1 LPDAQAASEAMLG
14 MLLNGL
20 AGMTLTQT
28 MGTLA
33 SGLYG
38 SMEMLVICDEMA
50 LMMKRVLRG
59 ITVSDEYLGLD
70 IIREVGHQGN
80 FLAHEHTLKYFKQ
93 DMFFP
98 VLFRRQTIDQWL
110 DRGAK
115 SILEVAHERV
125 QAILEQPAPALLSTE
140 AEGALDEVL
149 SRILQS
155 TVSDER
161 TGA

>member
-1 LPDAQAASEAMLG
+1 
-14 MLLNGL
+14 
-20 AGMTLTQT
+20 MTLTQT

-59 ITVSDEYLGLD
+59 ISVSDDYMGLD

-80 FLAHEHTLKYFKQ
+80 FLSHDHTLKYFKQ

-125 QAILEQPAPALLSTE
+125 QAILEPPAPVLLSAE
-140 AEGALDEVL
+140 AETALDEVL

-155 TVSDER
+155 TATGEER
-161 TGA
+161 TEA

>member
-1 LPDAQAASEAMLG
+1 MLG

-38 SMEMLVICDEMA
+38 SIEMLVICDELA
-50 LMMKRVLRG
+50 HMMKRVLRG
-59 ITVSDEYLGLD
+59 IAVSDENIGLD
-70 IIREVGHQGN
+70 VIREVGHQGN
-80 FLAHEHTLKYFKQ
+80 FLAHEHTLAHFKQ

-98 VLFRRQTIDQWL
+98 VLFRRQTIDQWQ

-125 QAILEQPAPALLSTE
+125 KEILNQPAPVLISAQ
-140 AEGALDEVL
+140 AEQALDEVL
-149 SRILQS
+149 IRATTPGI
-155 TVSDER
+155 R
-161 TGA
+161 